1 MNKTMINQ
9 YMPDYVSPPGETL
22 LETIEELGISLSD
35 LAQRISISNK
45 EVDEII
51 AGKAPITDGV
61 ALKLEEVLGTPASF
75 WINRDR
81 NYWDALNWNQYLDR
95 TNKSR

>member
-22 LETIEELGISLSD
+22 LETIEELGISPGD
-35 LAQRISISNK
+35 WAQRISISNK

-51 AGKAPITDGV
+51 AGKAHITEEV

-75 WINRDR
+75 WINREQDHR
-81 NYWDALNWNQYLDR
+81 DAIAR
-95 TNKSR
+95 H